1 MSCNRFFVQNKTKI
15 NKLIIGTFDNNRNIW
30 QQLFSE
36 LLTTMEHLIELF
48 YTFTQLMI
56 KIFVFFI
63 QNGDSV
69 ISLDEFQFTAGLIR
83 NVPECLWFVT
93 SDHKTGILDSDS
105 TKTQHTYGA
114 FNQNS
119 AIYLNFFFFTNSFHF
134 ALGCLDIAKI
144 FFLFSKFYFK
154 MISVSLSDTISH
166 IKKKKIFLLK
176 FWFLRVAITPTV
188 SYSHQR
194 MENNV
199 FMRI

>member
-1 MSCNRFFVQNKTKI
+1 MDWDFGHAFDYLHETQTT
-15 NKLIIGTFDNNRNIW
+15 LIAA
-30 QQLFSE
+30 FS
-36 LLTTMEHLIELF
+36 
-48 YTFTQLMI
+48 FTQLII
-56 KIFVFFI
+56 KIFVFFL

-176 FWFLRVAITPTV
+176 FWFLGVALTPSV
-188 SYSHQR
+188 SYLHQR

-199 FMRI
+199 FLERKIMYLWAFSPVMWDREH